1 MNWKDLYVGAIR
13 RPEAVQAL
21 LDHGLAAVK
30 ASDDATLQGKIT
42 VETAT
47 PFKLCA
53 TLDAHGIPVPLDA
66 ARHVSDD
73 LGD

>member
-13 RPEAVQAL
+13 RPEAVRAL
-21 LDHGLAAVK
+21 LDHGLAAVQ
-30 ASDDATLQGKIT
+30 ASEDVSLQSKIT
-42 VETAT
+42 PETAT

-66 ARHVSDD
+66 ARHVSSD
-73 LGD
+73 LND